1 MGYGGLFLAGFL
13 YAYSFTAV
21 PATAILLLFARH
33 ENLYLAG
40 LVAGIG
46 ALVGDFI
53 FFKLMRGSFSEELH
67 RLAREKVIVDISK
80 RFHHFKRYVL
90 MFLASIIIASPL
102 PTEVGV
108 AMFSSL
114 KEMTTKRFLIVAYL
128 LHTAGI
134 FIILLIGKTL

>member
-1 MGYGGLFLAGFL
+1 
-13 YAYSFTAV
+13 
-21 PATAILLLFARH
+21 
-33 ENLYLAG
+33 
-40 LVAGIG
+40 
-46 ALVGDFI
+46 
-53 FFKLMRGSFSEELH
+53 MRGSFSEELH

-90 MFLASIIIASPL
+90 MFLAGIIIASPL

-128 LHTAGI
+128 LHTAVI
-134 FIILLIGKTL
+134 FIILLIGKAL